1 MSSAAKPR
9 LGETYT
15 VTEGNKEEPVREPGA
30 ADETVPD
37 ESTPGDAASLAA
49 SVLAE
54 EAARHAE
61 QESSQV
67 LFPDDL
73 LPGVRSEGISLKK
86 GLAMGGG
93 AATFVVLAILNSLD
107 ELQMAAISVL
117 APDIRDT
124 FGVSDGTITFIASS
138 SGAFVVLGAIP
149 MGWAA
154 DRFKRIPI
162 IGWSSIIFGGM
173 VALSGWAVNAFAFFW
188 ARFGVGI
195 AKANT
200 IPVHSSVIADTY
212 PIGIRGRIGAIDKG
226 TGRLLAVTSPILVG
240 AIAAVANGPG
250 EIDGWR
256 WTYYLLGIPVA
267 VAAIAAFFLK
277 EPQRGRW
284 EKEDV
289 LEESFTEDDPLPVS
303 MDAAFSRLMQIKT
316 IKTVVVGFSALGFG
330 LFTAPVLENLW
341 LEDEFGLESF
351 ERGAWGTTAG
361 LATVGALLYVG
372 PKFDRMWREN
382 PTRTLHLVGALIGFS
397 AIFKPIQ
404 WAMPTV
410 PLFIGFSIPTLVML
424 STAFAMV
431 GPLMQAI
438 VPYRLRGTGTAL
450 ITLYIFFVGGTGGGL
465 ISFMFADTWGP
476 RITTLVLTV
485 PSAIIGGWIMYRGG
499 RHVRGDLSLNVQE
512 LLDEQDEQRRASGDT
527 EVPALQINNVDFSYG
542 SVQVLF
548 DVAFEVK
555 KGETLALLGT
565 NGAGKSTILR
575 VISGLGVPQRGVVRL
590 HGRTITYS
598 SPQLRSR
605 LGIQQLPGGKGV
617 FPDMTVRQNLV
628 MGAYVHRSDKPD
640 VERRIADVLDLF
652 PDLANRQGQ
661 RAGSMS
667 GGQQQMLALARV
679 LLHEP
684 EVLLIDELS
693 LGLAPTVVQDL
704 LALIGRL
711 QDRGQTI
718 VVVEQ
723 SLNVALAI
731 ADRAI
736 FLEKG
741 QIRFEGAASELA
753 ERDDLARSVFL
764 GKDGG

>member
-1 MSSAAKPR
+1 MDDDSRVPEDPAA
-9 LGETYT
+9 GQ
-15 VTEGNKEEPVREPGA
+15 VTPA
-30 ADETVPD
+30 
-37 ESTPGDAASLAA
+37 SAASLAGT
-49 SVLAE
+49 VLAE
-54 EAARHAE
+54 EAARHAD
-61 QESSQV
+61 QQSSEI

-73 LPGVRSEGISLKK
+73 LPGVKSEGISLKK

-107 ELQMAAISVL
+107 ELQHAAIAVL

-154 DRFKRIPI
+154 DRMRRIPI
-162 IGWSSIIFGGM
+162 IGWASIVFAAM
-173 VALSGWAVNAFAFFW
+173 VTLSGMAVNAFSFFW

-200 IPVHSSVIADTY
+200 IPVHSSTIADTY

-226 TGRLLAVTSPILVG
+226 MGRLIAVISPILVG
-240 AIAAVANGPG
+240 GIAAIANGPG
-250 EIDGWR
+250 EVDGWR
-256 WTYYLLGIPVA
+256 WAYYLLGIPVA
-267 VAAIAAFFLK
+267 IAAIAAFFLK

-289 LEESFTEDDPLPVS
+289 LGESFTEDDPLPVS
-303 MDAAFSRLMQIKT
+303 LDAAFSRLMRIRTVKS
-316 IKTVVVGFSALGFG
+316 VVVGFSALGFG

-351 ERGAWGTTAG
+351 ERGAWATAAG
-361 LATVGALLYVG
+361 IFTVLSLVYVG
-372 PKFDRMWREN
+372 PKFDRLWREN
-382 PTRTLHLVGALIGFS
+382 PTRTLHMIGALIGFS
-397 AIFKPIQ
+397 AVFKPIQ

-410 PLFIGFSIPTLVML
+410 PLFIAFSIPTLVML

-431 GPLMQAI
+431 GPVMQAI
-438 VPYRLRGTGTAL
+438 VPYRLRGSGTAL
-450 ITLYIFFVGGTGGGL
+450 ITLYIFFIGGTGGGL
-465 ISFMFADTWGP
+465 ISFMFADAWGP
-476 RITTLVLTV
+476 RVTTLVLTI
-485 PSAIIGGWIMYRGG
+485 PSAVIGGWIMYRSA
-499 RHVRGDLSLNVQE
+499 RHVRKDLSLNVQE
-512 LLDEQDEQRRASGDT
+512 LFDEQDEQRRTADDG
-527 EVPALQINNVDFSYG
+527 EVPALQLNNIDFSYG
-542 SVQVLF
+542 PVQVLF
-548 DVAFEVK
+548 NVAFEVR

-575 VISGLGVPQRGVVRL
+575 VISGLGTPQRGVVRL
-590 HGRTITYS
+590 GGRTVTYT

-605 LGIQQLPGGKGV
+605 LGIQQLPGGNGV
-617 FPDMTVRQNLV
+617 FPDMTVHQNLV
-628 MGAYVHRSDKPD
+628 MGAYIHRSDGDD
-640 VERRIADVLDLF
+640 VARRISSVLELF
-652 PDLANRQGQ
+652 PDLERRQDQ

-693 LGLAPTVVQDL
+693 LGLAPTVVHDL
-704 LALIGRL
+704 LDLVERL
-711 QDRGQTI
+711 QERGQTI
-718 VVVEQ
+718 ILVEQ
-723 SLNVALAI
+723 SLNVALSI

-741 QIRFEGAASELA
+741 QVRFEGSAQELL
-753 ERDDLARSVFL
+753 ERDDMARAVFL
-764 GKDGG
+764 GRDGG

>member
-1 MSSAAKPR
+1 MDDDSRIP
-9 LGETYT
+9 
-15 VTEGNKEEPVREPGA
+15 EEPA
-30 ADETVPD
+30 AGQV
-37 ESTPGDAASLAA
+37 TPASAASLAGT
-49 SVLAE
+49 VLAE
-54 EAARHAE
+54 EAARHAD
-61 QESSQV
+61 QQSSEI

-73 LPGVRSEGISLKK
+73 LPGVKSEGISLKK

-107 ELQMAAISVL
+107 ELQHAAIAVL

-154 DRFKRIPI
+154 DRMRRIPI
-162 IGWSSIIFGGM
+162 IGWASIVFAAM
-173 VALSGWAVNAFAFFW
+173 VTLSGMAVNAFSFFW

-200 IPVHSSVIADTY
+200 IPVHSSTIADTY
-212 PIGIRGRIGAIDKG
+212 PIGIRGRIGALDKG
-226 TGRLLAVTSPILVG
+226 MGRLIAVISPILVG
-240 AIAAVANGPG
+240 GIAAIANGPG
-250 EIDGWR
+250 EVDGWR
-256 WTYYLLGIPVA
+256 WAYYLLGIPVA
-267 VAAIAAFFLK
+267 MAAIAAFFLK

-289 LEESFTEDDPLPVS
+289 LGESFTEDDPLPVS
-303 MDAAFSRLMQIKT
+303 LDAAFSRLMRIRTVKS
-316 IKTVVVGFSALGFG
+316 VVVGFSALGFG

-351 ERGAWGTTAG
+351 ERGAWATAAG
-361 LATVGALLYVG
+361 IFTVLSLVYVG
-372 PKFDRMWREN
+372 PKFDRLWREN
-382 PTRTLHLVGALIGFS
+382 PTRTLHMIGALIGFS
-397 AIFKPIQ
+397 AVFKPIQ

-410 PLFIGFSIPTLVML
+410 PLFIAFSIPTLVML

-431 GPLMQAI
+431 GPVMQAI
-438 VPYRLRGTGTAL
+438 VPYRLRGSGTAL
-450 ITLYIFFVGGTGGGL
+450 ITLYIFFIGGTGGGL
-465 ISFMFADTWGP
+465 ISFMFADAWGP
-476 RITTLVLTV
+476 RVTTLVLTI
-485 PSAIIGGWIMYRGG
+485 PSAVIGGWIMYRSA
-499 RHVRGDLSLNVQE
+499 RHVRQDLSLNVQE
-512 LLDEQDEQRRASGDT
+512 LFDEQDEQRRTAGDG
-527 EVPALQINNVDFSYG
+527 EVPALQLNNIDFSYG
-542 SVQVLF
+542 PVQVLF
-548 DVAFEVK
+548 DVAFEVR

-575 VISGLGVPQRGVVRL
+575 VISGLGIPQRGVVRL
-590 HGRTITYS
+590 GGRTVTYT

-617 FPDMTVRQNLV
+617 FPDMTVHQNLV
-628 MGAYVHRSDKPD
+628 MGAYIHRNDGDD
-640 VERRIADVLDLF
+640 VARRITSVLELF
-652 PDLANRQGQ
+652 PDLERRQDQ

-693 LGLAPTVVQDL
+693 LGLAPTVVHDL
-704 LALIGRL
+704 LELVERL
-711 QDRGQTI
+711 QERGQTI
-718 VVVEQ
+718 ILVEQ
-723 SLNVALAI
+723 SLNVALSI

-741 QIRFEGAASELA
+741 QVRFEGSAQELL
-753 ERDDLARSVFL
+753 ERDDMARAVFL
-764 GKDGG
+764 GRDGG

>member
-1 MSSAAKPR
+1 MDDDSRIP
-9 LGETYT
+9 
-15 VTEGNKEEPVREPGA
+15 EEPA
-30 ADETVPD
+30 AGQV
-37 ESTPGDAASLAA
+37 TPASAASLAGT
-49 SVLAE
+49 VLAE
-54 EAARHAE
+54 EAARHAD
-61 QESSQV
+61 QQSSEI

-73 LPGVRSEGISLKK
+73 LPGVKSEGISLKK

-107 ELQMAAISVL
+107 ELQHAAIAVL

-154 DRFKRIPI
+154 DRMRRIPI
-162 IGWSSIIFGGM
+162 IGWASIVFAAM
-173 VALSGWAVNAFAFFW
+173 VTLSGMAVNAFSFFW

-200 IPVHSSVIADTY
+200 IPVHSSTIADTY
-212 PIGIRGRIGAIDKG
+212 PIGIRGRIGALDKG
-226 TGRLLAVTSPILVG
+226 MGRLIAVISPILVG
-240 AIAAVANGPG
+240 GIAAIANGQG
-250 EIDGWR
+250 EVDGWR
-256 WTYYLLGIPVA
+256 WAYYLLGIPVA
-267 VAAIAAFFLK
+267 MAAIAAFFLK

-289 LEESFTEDDPLPVS
+289 LGESFTEDDPLPVS
-303 MDAAFSRLMQIKT
+303 LDAAFSRLMRIRTVKS
-316 IKTVVVGFSALGFG
+316 VVVGFSALGFG

-351 ERGAWGTTAG
+351 ERGAWATAAG
-361 LATVGALLYVG
+361 IFTVLSLVYVG
-372 PKFDRMWREN
+372 PKFDRLWREN
-382 PTRTLHLVGALIGFS
+382 PTRTLHMIGALIGFS
-397 AIFKPIQ
+397 AVFKPIQ

-410 PLFIGFSIPTLVML
+410 PLFIAFSIPTLVML

-431 GPLMQAI
+431 GPVMQAI
-438 VPYRLRGTGTAL
+438 VPYRLRGSGTAL
-450 ITLYIFFVGGTGGGL
+450 ITLYIFFIGGTGGGL
-465 ISFMFADTWGP
+465 ISFMFADAWGP
-476 RITTLVLTV
+476 RVTTLVLTI
-485 PSAIIGGWIMYRGG
+485 PSAVIGGWIMYRSA
-499 RHVRGDLSLNVQE
+499 RHVRKDLSLNVQE
-512 LLDEQDEQRRASGDT
+512 LFDEQDEQRRTAGDG
-527 EVPALQINNVDFSYG
+527 EVPALQLNNIDFSYG
-542 SVQVLF
+542 PVQVLF
-548 DVAFEVK
+548 DVAFEVR

-575 VISGLGVPQRGVVRL
+575 VISGLGIPQRGVVRL
-590 HGRTITYS
+590 GGRTVTYT

-605 LGIQQLPGGKGV
+605 LGIQQLPGGNGV
-617 FPDMTVRQNLV
+617 FPDMTVHQNLV
-628 MGAYVHRSDKPD
+628 MGAYIHRSDSDD
-640 VERRIADVLDLF
+640 VARRITSVLELF
-652 PDLANRQGQ
+652 PDLERRQDQ

-693 LGLAPTVVQDL
+693 LGLAPTIVHDL
-704 LALIGRL
+704 LELIERL
-711 QDRGQTI
+711 QERGQTI
-718 VVVEQ
+718 ILVEQ
-723 SLNVALAI
+723 SLNVALSI

-741 QIRFEGAASELA
+741 QVRFEGSAQELL
-753 ERDDLARSVFL
+753 ERDDMARAVFL
-764 GKDGG
+764 GRDGG

>member
-1 MSSAAKPR
+1 MDDDSHVSEDPAT
-9 LGETYT
+9 GQ
-15 VTEGNKEEPVREPGA
+15 VTPA
-30 ADETVPD
+30 
-37 ESTPGDAASLAA
+37 SAASLAGT
-49 SVLAE
+49 VLAE
-54 EAARHAE
+54 EAARHAD
-61 QESSQV
+61 QQSSEI

-73 LPGVRSEGISLKK
+73 LPGVKSEGISLKK

-107 ELQMAAISVL
+107 ELQHAAIAVL

-154 DRFKRIPI
+154 DRMRRIPI
-162 IGWSSIIFGGM
+162 IGWASIVFAAM
-173 VALSGWAVNAFAFFW
+173 VTLSGMAVNAFSFFW

-200 IPVHSSVIADTY
+200 IPVHSSTIADTY

-226 TGRLLAVTSPILVG
+226 MGRLIAVISPILVG
-240 AIAAVANGPG
+240 GIAAIANGPG
-250 EIDGWR
+250 EVDGWR
-256 WTYYLLGIPVA
+256 WAYYLLGIPVA
-267 VAAIAAFFLK
+267 IAAIAAFFLK

-289 LEESFTEDDPLPVS
+289 LGESFTEDDPLPVS
-303 MDAAFSRLMQIKT
+303 LDAAFSRLMRIRTVKS
-316 IKTVVVGFSALGFG
+316 VVVGFSALGFG

-351 ERGAWGTTAG
+351 ERGAWATAAG
-361 LATVGALLYVG
+361 IFTVLSLVYVG
-372 PKFDRMWREN
+372 PKFDRLWREN
-382 PTRTLHLVGALIGFS
+382 PTRTLHMIGALIGFS
-397 AIFKPIQ
+397 AVFKPIQ

-410 PLFIGFSIPTLVML
+410 PLFIAFSIPTLVML

-431 GPLMQAI
+431 GPVMQAI
-438 VPYRLRGTGTAL
+438 VPYRLRGSGTAL
-450 ITLYIFFVGGTGGGL
+450 ITLYIFFIGGTGGGL
-465 ISFMFADTWGP
+465 ISFMFADAWGP
-476 RITTLVLTV
+476 RVTTLVLTI
-485 PSAIIGGWIMYRGG
+485 PSAVIGGWIMYRSA
-499 RHVRGDLSLNVQE
+499 RHVRQDLSLNVQE
-512 LLDEQDEQRRASGDT
+512 LFDEQDEQRRTAGDG
-527 EVPALQINNVDFSYG
+527 EVPALQLNNIDFSYG
-542 SVQVLF
+542 PVQVLF
-548 DVAFEVK
+548 DVAFEVR

-575 VISGLGVPQRGVVRL
+575 VISGLGIPQRGVVRL
-590 HGRTITYS
+590 GGRTVTYT

-605 LGIQQLPGGKGV
+605 LGIQQLPGGNGV

-628 MGAYVHRSDKPD
+628 MGAYIHRSDSDD
-640 VERRIADVLDLF
+640 VERRISSVLELF
-652 PDLANRQGQ
+652 PDLEHRQDQ
-661 RAGSMS
+661 RASSMS

-684 EVLLIDELS
+684 EVLLIDELA
-693 LGLAPTVVQDL
+693 LGLAPTVVHDL
-704 LALIGRL
+704 LELVERR
-711 QDRGQTI
+711 QERGQTI
-718 VVVEQ
+718 ILVEQ
-723 SLNVALAI
+723 SLNVALSI

-741 QIRFEGAASELA
+741 QVRFEGSAQELL
-753 ERDDLARSVFL
+753 ERDDMARAVFL
-764 GKDGG
+764 GRDGG

>member
-1 MSSAAKPR
+1 M
-9 LGETYT
+9 EDNDHM
-15 VTEGNKEEPVREPGA
+15 EEEPVTAGGGAPLEPVQTRTASTGMA
-30 ADETVPD
+30 ALTATVLD
-37 ESTPGDAASLAA
+37 
-49 SVLAE
+49 E
-54 EAARHAE
+54 EAARQAK
-61 QESSQV
+61 QESSEI
-67 LFPDDL
+67 LFADDL
-73 LPGVRSEGISLKK
+73 LPGVKSEGIGLRK

-93 AATFVVLAILNSLD
+93 AATFVVLMILNSLD
-107 ELQMAAISVL
+107 ELQTAAIAVL

-154 DRFKRIPI
+154 DRMRRIPI
-162 IGWSSIIFGGM
+162 IGWASIVFAGM
-173 VALSGWAVNAFAFFW
+173 VTLSGMAGNAFSFFW

-200 IPVHSSVIADTY
+200 IPVHSSTIADTY

-226 TGRLLAVTSPILVG
+226 TGRLIAVISPILVG
-240 AIAAVANGPG
+240 GIAAIANGPG
-250 EIDGWR
+250 EVDGWR

-267 VAAIAAFFLK
+267 IAAIAAFFLK

-289 LEESFTEDDPLPVS
+289 LGESFTEADPLPVS
-303 MDAAFSRLMQIKT
+303 LDAAFSRLMRIKT
-316 IKTVVVGFSALGFG
+316 VKSVVVGFSALGFG

-341 LEDEFGLESF
+341 LEDRFGLESF
-351 ERGAWGTTAG
+351 ERGAWATAAG
-361 LATVGALLYVG
+361 LFTVLALVYVG
-372 PKFDRMWREN
+372 PKFDRLWRED
-382 PTRTLHLVGALIGFS
+382 PTRTLHMIGALIGFS

-410 PLFIGFSIPTLVML
+410 PLFIAFSIPTLVML

-431 GPLMQAI
+431 SPVMQAI
-438 VPYRLRGTGTAL
+438 VPYRLRGSGTAL
-450 ITLYIFFVGGTGGGL
+450 ITLYIFFIGGTGGGL
-465 ISFMFADTWGP
+465 ISFMFADSWGP
-476 RITTLVLTV
+476 RVTTLVLTI
-485 PSAIIGGWIMYRGG
+485 PSALLGGWIMYRGA
-499 RHVRGDLSLNVQE
+499 RHVRHDLSLNVQE
-512 LLDEQDEQRRASGDT
+512 LFDEQDEQRRTTGDD
-527 EVPALQINNVDFSYG
+527 EIPALQLNNVDFSYG
-542 SVQVLF
+542 PVQVLF

-575 VISGLGVPQRGVVRL
+575 VISGLGIPQRGVVRL
-590 HGRTITYS
+590 GGRTVTYT

-628 MGAYVHRSDKPD
+628 MGAYIHRRDSAD
-640 VERRIADVLDLF
+640 VERRIASVLELF
-652 PDLANRQGQ
+652 PDLERRQDQ
-661 RAGSMS
+661 RASSMS

-684 EVLLIDELS
+684 EILLIDELS

-704 LALIGRL
+704 LELIERL
-711 QDRGQTI
+711 QERGQTI
-718 VVVEQ
+718 ILVEQ
-723 SLNVALAI
+723 SLNVALSI

-741 QIRFEGAASELA
+741 QVRFEGSAEELLK
-753 ERDDLARSVFL
+753 RDDLARAVFL
-764 GKDGG
+764 GRDGG

>member
-1 MSSAAKPR
+1 MEDDGR
-9 LGETYT
+9 Q
-15 VTEGNKEEPVREPGA
+15 NDEPVTAGDGAPLEPVQAETGTGDVA
-30 ADETVPD
+30 A
-37 ESTPGDAASLAA
+37 LAA
-49 SVLAE
+49 TVLDE
-54 EAARHAE
+54 EAARQAE
-61 QESSQV
+61 QESSEV
-67 LFPDDL
+67 LFADDL
-73 LPGVRSEGISLKK
+73 LPGVKSEGISLKK

-93 AATFVVLAILNSLD
+93 AATFVVLMILNSLD
-107 ELQMAAISVL
+107 ELQTAAIAVL

-154 DRFKRIPI
+154 DRMRRIPI
-162 IGWSSIIFGGM
+162 IGWASIIFAAM
-173 VALSGWAVNAFAFFW
+173 VTLSGMAVNAFSFFW

-200 IPVHSSVIADTY
+200 IPVHSSMIADTY

-226 TGRLLAVTSPILVG
+226 TGRLIAVISPILVG
-240 AIAAVANGPG
+240 GIAAIANGPG
-250 EIDGWR
+250 EVDGWR
-256 WTYYLLGIPVA
+256 WTYYILGIPVA
-267 VAAIAAFFLK
+267 IAAIAAFFLK

-289 LEESFTEDDPLPVS
+289 LGESFTEDDPLPVS
-303 MDAAFSRLMQIKT
+303 LDAAFSRLMR
-316 IKTVVVGFSALGFG
+316 IKTVKSVVLGFSALGFG

-341 LEDEFGLESF
+341 LEDKFGLESF
-351 ERGAWGTTAG
+351 ERGAWATAAG
-361 LATVGALLYVG
+361 LFTVLSLVYVG
-372 PKFDRMWREN
+372 PKFDRLWREN
-382 PTRTLHLVGALIGFS
+382 PTRTLQMIGALIGFS

-410 PLFIGFSIPTLVML
+410 PLFIAFSIPTLVML
-424 STAFAMV
+424 NTAFAMV
-431 GPLMQAI
+431 SPVMQAI
-438 VPYRLRGTGTAL
+438 VPYRLRGSGTAL
-450 ITLYIFFVGGTGGGL
+450 ITLYIFFIGGTGGGL
-465 ISFMFADTWGP
+465 ISFMFADSWGP
-476 RITTLVLTV
+476 RVTTLVLTV
-485 PSAIIGGWIMYRGG
+485 PSAILGGWIMYRGA
-499 RHVRGDLSLNVQE
+499 RHVRHDLSLNVQE
-512 LLDEQDEQRRASGDT
+512 LFDEQDEQRRTTGDD
-527 EVPALQINNVDFSYG
+527 EVPALQLNNIDFSYG
-542 SVQVLF
+542 PVQVLF

-575 VISGLGVPQRGVVRL
+575 VISGLGIPQRGVVRL
-590 HGRTITYS
+590 GGRTVTYT

-628 MGAYVHRSDKPD
+628 MGAYIHRHDSAD
-640 VERRIADVLDLF
+640 VERRIASVLELF
-652 PDLANRQGQ
+652 PDLERRQGQ
-661 RAGSMS
+661 RASSMS

-684 EVLLIDELS
+684 EILLIDELS

-704 LALIGRL
+704 LELIERL
-711 QDRGQTI
+711 QERGQTI
-718 VVVEQ
+718 ILVEQ
-723 SLNVALAI
+723 SLNVALSV

-741 QIRFEGAASELA
+741 QVRFEGSA
-753 ERDDLARSVFL
+753 EDLLKRDDLARAVFL
-764 GKDGG
+764 GRDGG

>member
-1 MSSAAKPR
+1 MDDDSRVPEDPAA
-9 LGETYT
+9 GQ
-15 VTEGNKEEPVREPGA
+15 VTPA
-30 ADETVPD
+30 
-37 ESTPGDAASLAA
+37 SAASLAGT
-49 SVLAE
+49 VLAE
-54 EAARHAE
+54 EAARHAD
-61 QESSQV
+61 QQSSEI

-73 LPGVRSEGISLKK
+73 LPGVKSEGISLKK

-107 ELQMAAISVL
+107 ELQHAAIAVL

-154 DRFKRIPI
+154 DRMRRIPI
-162 IGWSSIIFGGM
+162 IGWASIVFAAM
-173 VALSGWAVNAFAFFW
+173 VTLSGMAVNAFSFFW

-200 IPVHSSVIADTY
+200 IPVHSSTIADTY

-226 TGRLLAVTSPILVG
+226 MGRLIAVISPILVG
-240 AIAAVANGPG
+240 GIAAIANGPG
-250 EIDGWR
+250 EVDGWR
-256 WTYYLLGIPVA
+256 WAYYLLGIPVA
-267 VAAIAAFFLK
+267 IAAIAAFFLK

-289 LEESFTEDDPLPVS
+289 LGESFTEDDPLPVS
-303 MDAAFSRLMQIKT
+303 LDAAFSRLMRIRTVKS
-316 IKTVVVGFSALGFG
+316 VVVGFSALGFG

-351 ERGAWGTTAG
+351 ERGAWATAAG
-361 LATVGALLYVG
+361 IFTVLSLVYVG
-372 PKFDRMWREN
+372 PKFDRLWREN
-382 PTRTLHLVGALIGFS
+382 PTRTLHMIGALIGFS
-397 AIFKPIQ
+397 AVFKPIQ

-410 PLFIGFSIPTLVML
+410 PLFIAFSIPTLVML

-431 GPLMQAI
+431 GPVMQAI
-438 VPYRLRGTGTAL
+438 VPYRLRGSGTAL
-450 ITLYIFFVGGTGGGL
+450 ITLYIFFIGGTGGGL
-465 ISFMFADTWGP
+465 ISFMFADAWGP
-476 RITTLVLTV
+476 RVTTLVLTI
-485 PSAIIGGWIMYRGG
+485 PSAVIGGWIMYRSA
-499 RHVRGDLSLNVQE
+499 RHVRQDLSLNVQE
-512 LLDEQDEQRRASGDT
+512 LFDEQDEQRRTAGDG
-527 EVPALQINNVDFSYG
+527 EVPALQLNNIDFSYG
-542 SVQVLF
+542 PVQVLF
-548 DVAFEVK
+548 DVAFEVR

-575 VISGLGVPQRGVVRL
+575 VISGLGIPQRGVVRL
-590 HGRTITYS
+590 GGRTVTYT

-605 LGIQQLPGGKGV
+605 LGIQQLPGGNGV

-628 MGAYVHRSDKPD
+628 MGAYIHRSDSDD
-640 VERRIADVLDLF
+640 VERRISSVLELF
-652 PDLANRQGQ
+652 PDLERRQDQ

-693 LGLAPTVVQDL
+693 LGLAPTVVHDL
-704 LALIGRL
+704 LELVERL
-711 QDRGQTI
+711 QERGQTI
-718 VVVEQ
+718 ILVEQ
-723 SLNVALAI
+723 SLNVALSI

-741 QIRFEGAASELA
+741 QVRFEGSAQELL
-753 ERDDLARSVFL
+753 ERDDMARAVFL
-764 GKDGG
+764 GRDGG

>member
-1 MSSAAKPR
+1 MEDD
-9 LGETYT
+9 G
-15 VTEGNKEEPVREPGA
+15 GQNDEPVTAGDGAPLEPVQA
-30 ADETVPD
+30 ETG
-37 ESTPGDAASLAA
+37 PGDMAALAA
-49 SVLAE
+49 TVLDE
-54 EAARHAE
+54 EAARQAE
-61 QESSQV
+61 QESSEV
-67 LFPDDL
+67 LFADDL
-73 LPGVRSEGISLKK
+73 LPGVKSEGISLKK

-93 AATFVVLAILNSLD
+93 AATFVVLMILNSLD
-107 ELQMAAISVL
+107 ELQTAAIAVL

-154 DRFKRIPI
+154 DRMRRIPI
-162 IGWSSIIFGGM
+162 IGWASIIFAAM
-173 VALSGWAVNAFAFFW
+173 VTLSGMAVNAFSFFW

-200 IPVHSSVIADTY
+200 IPVHSSMIADTY

-226 TGRLLAVTSPILVG
+226 TGRLIAVISPILVG
-240 AIAAVANGPG
+240 GIAAIANGPG
-250 EIDGWR
+250 EVDGWR
-256 WTYYLLGIPVA
+256 WTYYILGIPVA
-267 VAAIAAFFLK
+267 IAAIAAFFLK

-289 LEESFTEDDPLPVS
+289 LGESFTEDDPLPVS
-303 MDAAFSRLMQIKT
+303 LDAAFSRLMR
-316 IKTVVVGFSALGFG
+316 IKTVKSVVLGFSALGFG

-341 LEDEFGLESF
+341 LEDKFGLESF
-351 ERGAWGTTAG
+351 ERGAWATAAG
-361 LATVGALLYVG
+361 LFTVLSLVYVG
-372 PKFDRMWREN
+372 PKFDRLWREN
-382 PTRTLHLVGALIGFS
+382 PTRTLQMIGALIGFS

-410 PLFIGFSIPTLVML
+410 PLFIAFSIPTLVML
-424 STAFAMV
+424 NTAFAMV
-431 GPLMQAI
+431 SPVMQAI
-438 VPYRLRGTGTAL
+438 VPYRLRGSGTAL
-450 ITLYIFFVGGTGGGL
+450 ITLYIFFIGGTGGGL
-465 ISFMFADTWGP
+465 ISFMFADSWGP
-476 RITTLVLTV
+476 RVTTLVLTI
-485 PSAIIGGWIMYRGG
+485 PSAILGGWIMYRGA
-499 RHVRGDLSLNVQE
+499 RHVRHDLSLNVQE
-512 LLDEQDEQRRASGDT
+512 LFDEQDEQRRTTGDD
-527 EVPALQINNVDFSYG
+527 EVPALQLNNIDFSYG
-542 SVQVLF
+542 PVQVLF

-575 VISGLGVPQRGVVRL
+575 VISGLGIPQRGVVRL
-590 HGRTITYS
+590 GGRTVTYT

-628 MGAYVHRSDKPD
+628 MGAYIHRHDSAD
-640 VERRIADVLDLF
+640 VERRIASVLELF
-652 PDLANRQGQ
+652 PDLERRQGQ
-661 RAGSMS
+661 RASSMS

-684 EVLLIDELS
+684 EILLIDELS

-704 LALIGRL
+704 LELIERL
-711 QDRGQTI
+711 QERGQTI
-718 VVVEQ
+718 ILVEQ
-723 SLNVALAI
+723 SLNVALSV

-741 QIRFEGAASELA
+741 QVRFEGSA
-753 ERDDLARSVFL
+753 EDLLKRDDLARAVFL
-764 GKDGG
+764 GRDGG

>member
-1 MSSAAKPR
+1 MADDGR
-9 LGETYT
+9 Q
-15 VTEGNKEEPVREPGA
+15 NEEPV
-30 ADETVPD
+30 T
-37 ESTPGDAASLAA
+37 SGDSASLEPVQAETAPNDVAA
-49 SVLAE
+49 LAATVLDE
-54 EAARHAE
+54 EAARQAE
-61 QESSQV
+61 QQSTEV
-67 LFPDDL
+67 LFADDL
-73 LPGVRSEGISLKK
+73 LPGVKSEGISLKK

-93 AATFVVLAILNSLD
+93 AATFVVLMILNSLD
-107 ELQMAAISVL
+107 ELQTAAIAVL

-154 DRFKRIPI
+154 DRMRRIPI
-162 IGWSSIIFGGM
+162 IGWASIVFAAM
-173 VALSGWAVNAFAFFW
+173 VTLSGMAVNAFSFFW

-200 IPVHSSVIADTY
+200 IPVHSSTIADTY

-226 TGRLLAVTSPILVG
+226 MGRLIAVISPILVG
-240 AIAAVANGPG
+240 GIAAIANGPG
-250 EIDGWR
+250 EVDGWR

-267 VAAIAAFFLK
+267 IAAIAAFFLK

-289 LEESFTEDDPLPVS
+289 LGESFTEDDPLPVS
-303 MDAAFSRLMQIKT
+303 MDAAFSRLMRIKT
-316 IKTVVVGFSALGFG
+316 VKSVVVGFSALGFG

-341 LEDEFGLESF
+341 LEDKFGLESF
-351 ERGAWGTTAG
+351 ERGAWATAAG
-361 LATVGALLYVG
+361 LFTVLSLVYVG
-372 PKFDRMWREN
+372 PKFDRLWREN
-382 PTRTLHLVGALIGFS
+382 PTRTLHMIGALIGFS

-410 PLFIGFSIPTLVML
+410 PLFIAFSIPTLVML
-424 STAFAMV
+424 NTAFAMV
-431 GPLMQAI
+431 SPVMQAI
-438 VPYRLRGTGTAL
+438 VPYRLRGSGTAL
-450 ITLYIFFVGGTGGGL
+450 ITLYIFFIGGTGGGL
-465 ISFMFADTWGP
+465 ISFMFADSWGP
-476 RITTLVLTV
+476 RVTTLVLTI
-485 PSAIIGGWIMYRGG
+485 PSAVLGGWIMYRGA
-499 RHVRGDLSLNVQE
+499 RHVRHDLSLNVQE
-512 LLDEQDEQRRASGDT
+512 LFDEQDEQRRTSGDS
-527 EVPALQINNVDFSYG
+527 EVPALQLNNIDFSYG
-542 SVQVLF
+542 PVQVLF

-575 VISGLGVPQRGVVRL
+575 VISGLGIPQRGVVRL
-590 HGRTITYS
+590 GGRTVTYT

-605 LGIQQLPGGKGV
+605 LGIQQLPGGNGV

-628 MGAYVHRSDKPD
+628 MGSYIHRSDSVD
-640 VERRIADVLDLF
+640 VERRIASVLELF
-652 PDLANRQGQ
+652 PDLERRQDQ
-661 RAGSMS
+661 RASSMS

-684 EVLLIDELS
+684 EILLIDELS

-704 LALIGRL
+704 LELIERL
-711 QDRGQTI
+711 QERGQTI
-718 VVVEQ
+718 ILVEQ
-723 SLNVALAI
+723 SLNVALSI

-741 QIRFEGAASELA
+741 EVRFAGSAQELL
-753 ERDDLARSVFL
+753 ERDDLARAVFL
-764 GKDGG
+764 GRDGG

>member
-1 MSSAAKPR
+1 MDDDSRIP
-9 LGETYT
+9 
-15 VTEGNKEEPVREPGA
+15 EEPA
-30 ADETVPD
+30 AGQV
-37 ESTPGDAASLAA
+37 TPASAASLAGT
-49 SVLAE
+49 VLAE
-54 EAARHAE
+54 EAARHAD
-61 QESSQV
+61 QQSSEI

-73 LPGVRSEGISLKK
+73 LPGVKSEGISLKK

-107 ELQMAAISVL
+107 ELQHAAIAVL

-154 DRFKRIPI
+154 DRMRRIPI
-162 IGWSSIIFGGM
+162 IGWASIVFAAM
-173 VALSGWAVNAFAFFW
+173 VTLSGMAVNAFSFFW

-200 IPVHSSVIADTY
+200 IPVHSSTIADTY
-212 PIGIRGRIGAIDKG
+212 PIGIRGRIGALDKG
-226 TGRLLAVTSPILVG
+226 MGRLIAVISPILVG
-240 AIAAVANGPG
+240 GIAAIANGPG
-250 EIDGWR
+250 EVDGWR
-256 WTYYLLGIPVA
+256 WAYYLLGIPVA
-267 VAAIAAFFLK
+267 IAAIAAFFLK

-289 LEESFTEDDPLPVS
+289 LGESFTEDDPLPVS
-303 MDAAFSRLMQIKT
+303 LDAAFSRLMRIRTVKS
-316 IKTVVVGFSALGFG
+316 VVVGFSALGFG

-351 ERGAWGTTAG
+351 ERGAWATAAG
-361 LATVGALLYVG
+361 IFTVLSLVYVG
-372 PKFDRMWREN
+372 PKFDRLWREN
-382 PTRTLHLVGALIGFS
+382 PTRTLHMIGALIGFS
-397 AIFKPIQ
+397 AVFKPIQ

-410 PLFIGFSIPTLVML
+410 PLFIAFSIPTLVML

-431 GPLMQAI
+431 GPVMQAI
-438 VPYRLRGTGTAL
+438 VPYRLRGSGTAL
-450 ITLYIFFVGGTGGGL
+450 ITLYIFFIGGTGGGL
-465 ISFMFADTWGP
+465 ISFMFADAWGP
-476 RITTLVLTV
+476 RVTTLVLTI
-485 PSAIIGGWIMYRGG
+485 PSAVIGGWIMYRSA
-499 RHVRGDLSLNVQE
+499 RHVRQDLSLNVQE
-512 LLDEQDEQRRASGDT
+512 LFDEQDEQRRTAGDG
-527 EVPALQINNVDFSYG
+527 EVPALQLNNIDFSYG
-542 SVQVLF
+542 PVQVLF
-548 DVAFEVK
+548 DVAFEVR

-575 VISGLGVPQRGVVRL
+575 VISGLGIPQRGVVRL
-590 HGRTITYS
+590 GGRTVTYT

-617 FPDMTVRQNLV
+617 FPDMTVHQNLV
-628 MGAYVHRSDKPD
+628 MGAYIHRSDGDD
-640 VERRIADVLDLF
+640 VARRITSVLELF
-652 PDLANRQGQ
+652 PDLERRQDQ

-693 LGLAPTVVQDL
+693 LGLAPTVVHDL
-704 LALIGRL
+704 LELVERL
-711 QDRGQTI
+711 QERGQTI
-718 VVVEQ
+718 ILVEQ
-723 SLNVALAI
+723 SLNVALSI

-741 QIRFEGAASELA
+741 QVRFEGSAQELL
-753 ERDDLARSVFL
+753 ERDDMARAVFL
-764 GKDGG
+764 GRDGG

>member
-1 MSSAAKPR
+1 MDDDSRVPEDPAA
-9 LGETYT
+9 GQ
-15 VTEGNKEEPVREPGA
+15 VTPA
-30 ADETVPD
+30 
-37 ESTPGDAASLAA
+37 SAASLAGT
-49 SVLAE
+49 VLAE
-54 EAARHAE
+54 EAARHAD
-61 QESSQV
+61 QQSSEI

-73 LPGVRSEGISLKK
+73 LPGVKSEGISLKK

-107 ELQMAAISVL
+107 ELQHAAIAVL

-154 DRFKRIPI
+154 DRMRRIPI
-162 IGWSSIIFGGM
+162 IGWASIVFAAM
-173 VALSGWAVNAFAFFW
+173 VTLSGMAVNAFSFFW

-200 IPVHSSVIADTY
+200 IPVHSSTIADTY

-226 TGRLLAVTSPILVG
+226 MGRLIAVISPILVG
-240 AIAAVANGPG
+240 GIAAIANGPG
-250 EIDGWR
+250 EVDGWR
-256 WTYYLLGIPVA
+256 WAYYLLGIPVA
-267 VAAIAAFFLK
+267 MAAMAAFFLK

-289 LEESFTEDDPLPVS
+289 LGESFTEDDPLPVS
-303 MDAAFSRLMQIKT
+303 LDAAFSRLMRIRTVKS
-316 IKTVVVGFSALGFG
+316 VVVGFSALGFG

-351 ERGAWGTTAG
+351 ERGAWATAAG
-361 LATVGALLYVG
+361 IFTVLSLVYVG
-372 PKFDRMWREN
+372 PKFDRLWREN
-382 PTRTLHLVGALIGFS
+382 PTRTLHMIGALIGFS
-397 AIFKPIQ
+397 AVFKPIQ

-410 PLFIGFSIPTLVML
+410 PLFIAFSIPTLVML

-431 GPLMQAI
+431 GPVMQAI
-438 VPYRLRGTGTAL
+438 VPYRLRGSGTAL
-450 ITLYIFFVGGTGGGL
+450 ITLYIFFIGGTGGGL
-465 ISFMFADTWGP
+465 ISFMFADAWGP
-476 RITTLVLTV
+476 RVTTLVLTI
-485 PSAIIGGWIMYRGG
+485 PSAVIGGWIMYRSA
-499 RHVRGDLSLNVQE
+499 RHVRKDLSLNVQE
-512 LLDEQDEQRRASGDT
+512 LFDEQDEQRRTAGDG
-527 EVPALQINNVDFSYG
+527 EVPALQLNNIDFSYG
-542 SVQVLF
+542 PVQVLF
-548 DVAFEVK
+548 DVAFEVR

-575 VISGLGVPQRGVVRL
+575 VISGLGIPQRGVVRL
-590 HGRTITYS
+590 GGRTVTYT

-605 LGIQQLPGGKGV
+605 LGIQQLPGGNGV

-628 MGAYVHRSDKPD
+628 MGAYIHRSDSDD
-640 VERRIADVLDLF
+640 VERRISSVLELF
-652 PDLANRQGQ
+652 PDLERRQDQ

-693 LGLAPTVVQDL
+693 LGLAPTVVHDL
-704 LALIGRL
+704 LELVERL
-711 QDRGQTI
+711 QERGQTI
-718 VVVEQ
+718 ILVEQ
-723 SLNVALAI
+723 SLNVALSI

-741 QIRFEGAASELA
+741 QVRFEGSAQELL
-753 ERDDLARSVFL
+753 ERDDMARAVFL
-764 GKDGG
+764 GRDGG

>member
-1 MSSAAKPR
+1 MDDDLSDD
-9 LGETYT
+9 LND
-15 VTEGNKEEPVREPGA
+15 V
-30 ADETVPD
+30 
-37 ESTPGDAASLAA
+37 STGDWGDGGQEDSAASLATT
-49 SVLAE
+49 VLAE

-61 QESSQV
+61 GQTDQV

-73 LPGVRSEGISLKK
+73 LPGVKSEGISLRK

-93 AATFVVLAILNSLD
+93 AATFVVLMVLNSLD
-107 ELQMAAISVL
+107 ELQTAAISVL

-124 FGVSDGTITFIASS
+124 FGVSDGTITFIASA

-154 DRFKRIPI
+154 YRMRRIPI
-162 IGWSSIIFGGM
+162 IGWSSIVFAAM
-173 VALSGWAVNAFAFFW
+173 VALSGMAVNAFAFFW

-200 IPVHSSVIADTY
+200 IPVHSSTIADTY
-212 PIGIRGRIGAIDKG
+212 PIGIRGRIGALDKG
-226 TGRLLAVTSPILVG
+226 VGRLFAVLSPILVG
-240 AIAAVANGPG
+240 GIAALANGPG

-256 WTYYLLGIPVA
+256 WAYYLLGIPVA
-267 VAAIAAFFLK
+267 VAALAAFFLR

-289 LEESFTEDDPLPVS
+289 LKESFTEDDPLPVS
-303 MDAAFSRLMQIKT
+303 MDAAFSRLMQIRT
-316 IKTVVVGFSALGFG
+316 MKTVVVGFSALGFG

-341 LEDEFGLESF
+341 LEDKFGLESF
-351 ERGAWGTTAG
+351 ERGAWATTAG
-361 LATVGALLYVG
+361 LFTVLALIYVG
-372 PKFDRMWREN
+372 PKFDRLWREN
-382 PTRTLHLVGALIGFS
+382 PTRTLHLVGALIGLS

-410 PLFIGFSIPTLVML
+410 PLFIALSIPTQVML

-431 GPLMQAI
+431 GPLIQAI

-450 ITLYIFFVGGTGGGL
+450 ITLYIFFIGGTGGGL
-465 ISFMFADTWGP
+465 ISFMFADSWGP
-476 RITTLVLTV
+476 RVTTLVLTV
-485 PSAIIGGWIMYRGG
+485 PSSIIGGWIMFRGA
-499 RHVRGDLSLNVQE
+499 RHVRHDLSQNVQE
-512 LLDEQDEQRRASGDT
+512 LLDEQAEQRRASDPSD
-527 EVPALQINNVDFSYG
+527 VPVLQVNNVDFSYG
-542 SVQVLF
+542 PVQVLF
-548 DVAFEVK
+548 DVGFEVRR
-555 KGETLALLGT
+555 GETLALLGT

-575 VISGLGVPQRGVVRL
+575 VVSGLGMPRRGVVRL
-590 HGRTITYS
+590 NGRTVTYT

-605 LGIQQLPGGKGV
+605 LGIQQLPGGNGV

-628 MGAYVHRSDKPD
+628 MGGYIHRGDRED
-640 VERRIADVLDLF
+640 VERRIVEVLDLF
-652 PDLANRQGQ
+652 PDLADRQGQ

-679 LLHEP
+679 LLHDP
-684 EVLLIDELS
+684 EILLIDELS

-704 LALIGRL
+704 LALVERL
-711 QDRGQTI
+711 QERGQTI
-718 VVVEQ
+718 ILVEQ
-723 SLNVALAI
+723 SLNVALSV

-741 QIRFEGAASELA
+741 QIRFEGPARELL
-753 ERDDLARSVFL
+753 ERDDLARAVFL
-764 GKDGG
+764 GREGG

>member
-1 MSSAAKPR
+1 MADDGR
-9 LGETYT
+9 Q
-15 VTEGNKEEPVREPGA
+15 NEEPV
-30 ADETVPD
+30 T
-37 ESTPGDAASLAA
+37 SGDSASLEPVQAETASNNVAA
-49 SVLAE
+49 LAATVLDE
-54 EAARHAE
+54 EAARQAE
-61 QESSQV
+61 QQSTEI
-67 LFPDDL
+67 LFTDDL
-73 LPGVRSEGISLKK
+73 LPGVKSEGISLKK

-93 AATFVVLAILNSLD
+93 AATFVVLMILNSLD
-107 ELQMAAISVL
+107 ELQTAAIAVL

-154 DRFKRIPI
+154 DRMRRIPI
-162 IGWSSIIFGGM
+162 IGWASIVFAAM
-173 VALSGWAVNAFAFFW
+173 VTLSGMAVNAFSFFW

-200 IPVHSSVIADTY
+200 IPVHSSTIADTY

-226 TGRLLAVTSPILVG
+226 MGRLIAVISPILVG
-240 AIAAVANGPG
+240 GIAAIANGPG
-250 EIDGWR
+250 EVDGWR

-267 VAAIAAFFLK
+267 IAAIAAFFLK

-289 LEESFTEDDPLPVS
+289 LGESFTEDDPLPVS
-303 MDAAFSRLMQIKT
+303 MDAAFSRLMRIKT
-316 IKTVVVGFSALGFG
+316 VKSVVVGFSALGFG

-341 LEDEFGLESF
+341 LEDKFGLESF
-351 ERGAWGTTAG
+351 ERGAWATAAG
-361 LATVGALLYVG
+361 LFTVLSLVYVG
-372 PKFDRMWREN
+372 PKFDRLWREN
-382 PTRTLHLVGALIGFS
+382 PTRTLHMIGALIGFS

-410 PLFIGFSIPTLVML
+410 PLFIAFSIPTLVML
-424 STAFAMV
+424 NTAFAMV
-431 GPLMQAI
+431 SPVMQAI
-438 VPYRLRGTGTAL
+438 VPYRLRGSGTAL
-450 ITLYIFFVGGTGGGL
+450 ITLYIFFIGGTGGGL
-465 ISFMFADTWGP
+465 ISFMFADSWGP
-476 RITTLVLTV
+476 RVTTLVLTI
-485 PSAIIGGWIMYRGG
+485 PSAVLGGWIMYRGA
-499 RHVRGDLSLNVQE
+499 RHVRHDLSLNVQE
-512 LLDEQDEQRRASGDT
+512 LFDEQDEQRRTSGDG
-527 EVPALQINNVDFSYG
+527 EVPALQLNNIDFSYG
-542 SVQVLF
+542 PIQVLF

-575 VISGLGVPQRGVVRL
+575 VISGLGIPQRGVVRL
-590 HGRTITYS
+590 GGRTVTYT

-617 FPDMTVRQNLV
+617 FSDMTVRQNLV
-628 MGAYVHRSDKPD
+628 MGSYIHRHDSVD
-640 VERRIADVLDLF
+640 VERRIASVLELF
-652 PDLANRQGQ
+652 PDLERRQGQ
-661 RAGSMS
+661 RASSMS

-684 EVLLIDELS
+684 EILLIDELS

-704 LALIGRL
+704 LELIERL
-711 QDRGQTI
+711 QERGQTI
-718 VVVEQ
+718 ILVEQ
-723 SLNVALAI
+723 SLNVALSI

-741 QIRFEGAASELA
+741 QVRFAGSAQELL
-753 ERDDLARSVFL
+753 ERDDLARAVFL
-764 GKDGG
+764 GRDGG

>member
-1 MSSAAKPR
+1 MEDDGR
-9 LGETYT
+9 Q
-15 VTEGNKEEPVREPGA
+15 NDEPVTAGDGVPLEPVQAETGTGDMA
-30 ADETVPD
+30 A
-37 ESTPGDAASLAA
+37 LAA
-49 SVLAE
+49 TVLDE
-54 EAARHAE
+54 EATRQAE
-61 QESSQV
+61 QESSEV
-67 LFPDDL
+67 LFADDL
-73 LPGVRSEGISLKK
+73 LPGVKSEGISLKK

-93 AATFVVLAILNSLD
+93 AATFVVLMILNSLD
-107 ELQMAAISVL
+107 ELQTAAIAVL

-154 DRFKRIPI
+154 DRMRRIPI
-162 IGWSSIIFGGM
+162 IGWASIIFAAM
-173 VALSGWAVNAFAFFW
+173 VTLSGMAVNAFSFFW

-200 IPVHSSVIADTY
+200 IPVHSSMIADTY

-226 TGRLLAVTSPILVG
+226 TGRLIAVISPILVG
-240 AIAAVANGPG
+240 GIAAIANGPG
-250 EIDGWR
+250 EVDGWR
-256 WTYYLLGIPVA
+256 WTYYILGIPVA
-267 VAAIAAFFLK
+267 IAAIAAFFLK

-289 LEESFTEDDPLPVS
+289 LGESFTEDDPLPVS
-303 MDAAFSRLMQIKT
+303 LDAAFSRLMR
-316 IKTVVVGFSALGFG
+316 IKTVKSVVLGFSALGFG

-341 LEDEFGLESF
+341 LEDKFGLESF
-351 ERGAWGTTAG
+351 ERGAWATAAG
-361 LATVGALLYVG
+361 LFTVLSLVYVG
-372 PKFDRMWREN
+372 PKFDRLWREN
-382 PTRTLHLVGALIGFS
+382 PTRTLQMIGALIGFS

-410 PLFIGFSIPTLVML
+410 PLFIAFSIPTLVML
-424 STAFAMV
+424 NTAFAMV
-431 GPLMQAI
+431 SPVMQAI
-438 VPYRLRGTGTAL
+438 VPYRLRGSGTAL
-450 ITLYIFFVGGTGGGL
+450 ITLYIFFIGGTGGGL
-465 ISFMFADTWGP
+465 ISFMFADSWGP
-476 RITTLVLTV
+476 RVTTLVLTI
-485 PSAIIGGWIMYRGG
+485 PSAILGGWIMYRGA
-499 RHVRGDLSLNVQE
+499 RHVRHDLSLNVQE
-512 LLDEQDEQRRASGDT
+512 LFDEQDEQRRTTGDD
-527 EVPALQINNVDFSYG
+527 EVPALQLNNIDFSYG
-542 SVQVLF
+542 PVQVLF

-575 VISGLGVPQRGVVRL
+575 VISGLGIPQRGVVRL
-590 HGRTITYS
+590 GGRTVTYT

-628 MGAYVHRSDKPD
+628 MGAYIHRHDSAD
-640 VERRIADVLDLF
+640 VERRIASVLELF
-652 PDLANRQGQ
+652 PDLERRQGQ
-661 RAGSMS
+661 RASSMS

-684 EVLLIDELS
+684 EILLIDELS

-704 LALIGRL
+704 LELIERL
-711 QDRGQTI
+711 QERGQTI
-718 VVVEQ
+718 ILVEQ
-723 SLNVALAI
+723 SLNVALSV

-741 QIRFEGAASELA
+741 QVRFEGSA
-753 ERDDLARSVFL
+753 EDLLKRDDLARAVFL
-764 GKDGG
+764 GRDGG